1 MRVEL
6 IPLKMPRVV
15 KPCENL
21 HEVIEE
27 ALHYNSVS
35 LKEGDILVI
44 SSKIVSTCLN
54 LFLEGD
60 KAFRYALS
68 QADRILDVFSNWML
82 TMKGDN
88 ILLNS
93 GVDVSNAPPGKL
105 SILPRD
111 LNSIARSVHLRILMK
126 NGIEVGV
133 IICDS
138 FVFPLRRGTVGI
150 CLGFHHVKP
159 IIDYRGERDLYGK
172 TMKITAINVVDTIS
186 NMAHILMG
194 EGVEKIPIV
203 VVRGLK
209 HIVQKIHPEELADFR
224 MPENEC
230 AFRKLYF

>member
-21 HEVIEE
+21 HKVIEE
-27 ALHYNSVS
+27 ALYHNSVS

-54 LFLEGD
+54 LFIEGD
-60 KAFRYALS
+60 KAFRYAFS
-68 QADRILDVFSNWML
+68 QADRVLDVFSNWML

-93 GVDVSNAPPGKL
+93 GIDVSNAPPGKL

-111 LNSIARSVHLRILMK
+111 LNSIARSVHLRILMRK
-126 NGIEVGV
+126 GIKVGV

-150 CLGFHHVKP
+150 CLGFHYVKP

-194 EGVEKIPIV
+194 EGIEKIPIV

-209 HIVQKIHPEELADFR
+209 HIVQKIHSRELADFR
-224 MPENEC
+224 MLENEC